1 MLRKKDSFQNITVHG
16 QGTRSPRALMETR
29 AGVGII
35 VASANT
41 AATLQPVDR
50 GVTLTF
56 KSYYLSNT
64 FPKVI
69 AAMDSDPLMNVG
81 KVP

>member
-41 AATLQPVDR
+41 AATLQPVVQ
-50 GVTLTF
+50 GVIFMLHVLF
-56 KSYYLSNT
+56 
-64 FPKVI
+64 
-69 AAMDSDPLMNVG
+69 G
-81 KVP
+81 KYTS